1 MFGGI
6 MAYLDGNPFL
16 TLYNRGIGI
25 KVKGALYD
33 ELCTIE
39 GAEPVR
45 YEPTDPP
52 SKSYVMVPAEWLT
65 AELAESDPL
74 VTWAQRAAE
83 QVLSAPKKKKK

>member
-16 TLYNRGIGI
+16 TLYDRGIGI

-39 GAEPVR
+39 DAEPVR

-52 SKSYVMVPAEWLT
+52 SKSYVRVPDKWLKS
-65 AELAESDPL
+65 ELEETDPL

-83 QVLSAPKKKKK
+83 QVLTAPKKKKK